1 MRFSMSWA
9 SSWSLPDGR
18 GTAGA
23 ADAGGGGRMGRPERV
38 AEPPK
43 RRRRV
48 SMRSFYGSSLTEG
61 ERVDLETAAELENL
75 DEEIAVLR
83 VRLKTALKD
92 HPKDYALLVRGI
104 GMLTKA
110 VATQYRLSPR
120 ASKDL
125 ADRFAAVLNSVGD
138 QLFPEGR

>member
-1 MRFSMSWA
+1 VV
-9 SSWSLPDGR
+9 P
-18 GTAGA
+18 
-23 ADAGGGGRMGRPERV
+23 PERTE
-38 AEPPK
+38 AARPAPRK
-43 RRRRV
+43 V
-48 SMRSFYGSSLTEG
+48 SVRNFYADGLTEA
-61 ERVDLETAAELENL
+61 EQVALAEAAEVENL
-75 DEEIAVLR
+75 GDEIAVLR

-92 HPKDYALLVRGI
+92 HPEDYALLVRGV

-138 QLFPEGR
+138 QLFPDGR